1 MIGLFVQ
8 SLALARL
15 LQLFV
20 NDDGPFHILKKF
32 RQVIGIDEFG
42 EVKNDLAE
50 LFTCHWCLGIW
61 LSPIVYFGFQ
71 YIPWAI
77 WILAIAEGGS
87 LIYALI
93 EKLEYGG

>member
-15 LQLFV
+15 LQLFIV
-20 NDDGPFHILKKF
+20 DDGPFGILKKF
-32 RQVIGIDEFG
+32 RRAIGVNEFG
-42 EVKNDLAE
+42 EVKNGLAE

-61 LSPIVYFGFQ
+61 LSLIVYFGFQ
-71 YIPWAI
+71 YVPWVI

-87 LIYALI
+87 LIYALA
-93 EKLEYGG
+93 ERWEYGE

>member
-1 MIGLFVQ
+1 MIDIFVQ

-15 LQLFV
+15 LRLFIE
-20 NDDGPFHILKKF
+20 DDGPFRILKRF
-32 RQVIGIDEFG
+32 RQFIGVSEFG

-50 LFTCHWCLGIW
+50 LFICHWCLGIW

-71 YIPWAI
+71 YVPWVI

-87 LIYALI
+87 LIYALA
-93 EKLEYGG
+93 ERWEYGE